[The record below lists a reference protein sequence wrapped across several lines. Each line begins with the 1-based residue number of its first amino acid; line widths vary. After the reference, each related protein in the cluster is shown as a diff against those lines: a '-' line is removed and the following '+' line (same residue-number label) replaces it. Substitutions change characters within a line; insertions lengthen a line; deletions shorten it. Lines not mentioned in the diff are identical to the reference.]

1 LIADLIKRN
10 VAVIMGGGPPAAL
23 AAKKATSTMPVVF
36 ATGDDPVQVGLVTS
50 INRPG
55 GNLTGVYIF
64 FSELE
69 SKNGLLRE
77 LVPQAVV
84 IDALVNPSHPTAK
97 NQATELRAAAHNF
110 GQQILII
117 SASNER
123 ELDTAFASMR
133 NHKSVHCSSPLIL
146 FQHQAR
152 KNCFACGAICH
163 SRCL

>member
-1 LIADLIKRN
+1 
-10 VAVIMGGGPPAAL
+10 M
-23 AAKKATSTMPVVF
+23 
-36 ATGDDPVQVGLVTS
+36 
-50 INRPG
+50 
-55 GNLTGVYIF
+55 YIF

-84 IDALVNPSHPTAK
+84 IAALVNPSHPTAK

-133 NHKSVHCSSPLIL
+133 NHKSVHCSSPPIPFSTPGVKKL
-146 FQHQAR
+146 FRLRHDMPFLPFMSNARSRQQAV
-152 KNCFACGAICH
+152 
-163 SRCL
+163 